1 MSRRRGAFLLAALV
15 GVVAAVLVTTTS
27 DRAADADRL
36 ADAYAAPA
44 RGVQRQVTVVIPNG
58 PGNAD
63 DEPLPGTVL
72 DEDDTVGQTLTVYR
86 RANETCIRWQGSQ
99 STSSTCRP
107 SPGEVTFQTAGRV
120 RTANGPTG
128 QAASWGAVPA
138 TATTVVIT
146 AADGTTQ
153 RVHPVDGR
161 SYEKN
166 FYLSDFDV
174 ETHPVS
180 SVLAYDADG
189 DVVGAWHSSA
199 AGRQR

>member
-15 GVVAAVLVTTTS
+15 GVVVAVLFTTAS
-27 DRAADADRL
+27 DRADADRL
-36 ADAYAAPA
+36 ADPYASPA
-44 RGVQRQVTVVIPNG
+44 LAVQRQVTVIIPNG
-58 PGNAD
+58 PGSAD
-63 DEPLPGTVL
+63 DETLPGTVL
-72 DEDDTVGQTLTVYR
+72 AEDDTVGQTLTVYR
-86 RANETCIRWQGSQ
+86 RESETCIRWQGPQ
-99 STSSTCRP
+99 STSVTCRP
-107 SPGEVTFQTAGRV
+107 SSGKVTFQTAGRV

-128 QAASWGAVPA
+128 QAAAWGAVPA
-138 TATTVVIT
+138 TATTVVIR
-146 AADGTTQ
+146 AADGTTE
-153 RVHPVDGR
+153 RVHPVDGH

-166 FYLSDFDV
+166 FYISDFDV